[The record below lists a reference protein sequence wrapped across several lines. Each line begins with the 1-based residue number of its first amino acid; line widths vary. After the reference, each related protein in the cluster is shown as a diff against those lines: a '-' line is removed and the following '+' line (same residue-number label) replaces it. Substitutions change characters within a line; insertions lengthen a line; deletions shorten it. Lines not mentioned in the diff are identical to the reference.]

1 MIIAL
6 SGMTEDPGGGKGSAN
21 SGKDTVADRLAE
33 KHGFVKVALAD
44 PMKRF
49 CMEVYDFSE
58 EQLWGPSEKRN
69 APDERYPIGYRLAC
83 GCLADAWNRI
93 DDVSTKWWVPTML
106 ELCDEHED
114 CPEWNRGKLFLDP
127 PPPLEYLTPRHAL
140 QTLGTEW
147 GRNCY
152 TNTWVDYALRVAKRL
167 LEPIKVKSL
176 GSPAWTVYDRTLGWT
191 NNFTTKEPK
200 GVVISDVRYPNENN
214 ATTRASAGV
223 RVRVRRK
230 VAALMPGDLG
240 NHSSETS
247 LIHMHDDGW
256 DWVIENDGDKH
267 LLRMKVDQMMA
278 HLSGRIVP
286 YDEKQKDIPPFKRK
300 K

>member
-21 SGKDTVADRLAE
+21 SGKDTVADRLVE

-69 APDERYPIGYRLAC
+69 APDERYPIGYRLVC
-83 GCLADAWNRI
+83 GCLADAWNKHN
-93 DDVSTKWWVPTML
+93 DVSTKWWAPQILEYCEEHVDVPGWHRGHL
-106 ELCDEHED
+106 F
-114 CPEWNRGKLFLDP
+114 PEP
-127 PPPLEYLTPRHAL
+127 PPKLEYLTPRHAL

-147 GRNCY
+147 GRSCY
-152 TNTWVDYALRVAKRL
+152 INTWVDYALRVVKQL
-167 LEPIKVKSL
+167 LEEGYRYHRVHGAYFDPDTAPSL
-176 GSPAWTVYDRTLGWT
+176 PDY
-191 NNFTTKEPK
+191 K
-200 GVVISDVRYPNENN
+200 GVVISDVRYSNENN
-214 ATTRASAGV
+214 AVVSTDRAGA

-240 NHSSETS
+240 DHTSETS

-267 LLRMKVDQMMA
+267 RLHMKVDQMMA

-300 K
+300 